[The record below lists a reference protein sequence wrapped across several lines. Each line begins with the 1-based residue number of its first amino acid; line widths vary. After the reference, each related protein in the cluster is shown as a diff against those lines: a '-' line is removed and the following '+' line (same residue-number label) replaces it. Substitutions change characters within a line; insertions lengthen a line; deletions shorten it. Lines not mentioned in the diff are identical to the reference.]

1 MAVRF
6 RAPAAPAPPAL
17 SEAAQ
22 NPRSICVPC
31 PRLHSLAARGRAAPF
46 ARALYMYGVCCVQW
60 NQSKDEYMGK
70 KQDEIFQDQIAFLV
84 KREKYNLSDFHDGL
98 RCARALEWNVDSSS
112 AATLRMPSSASARV
126 PPSPALA
133 RLQMLRRAGIEKAGL
148 EGWRK
153 HMPGVKS
160 DPGAAAFCPPRLLS
174 CTQHARA
181 APHTPRTPSPKV
193 QRTARVMPHHLRTR
207 PTSQSNTSQTNNK
220 TSHSTKTNL
229 TNHRATQTVGQFKPS
244 GNIHAKC
251 RARPWHQTP
260 THHALIPG
268 PI

>member
-17 SEAAQ
+17 SGAAQ

-98 RCARALEWNVDSSS
+98 RCVCTRARGTSLVLSWHC
-112 AATLRMPSSASARV
+112 TRR
-126 PPSPALA
+126 PPQAHLVHP
-133 RLQMLRRAGIEKAGL
+133 
-148 EGWRK
+148 
-153 HMPGVKS
+153 
-160 DPGAAAFCPPRLLS
+160 
-174 CTQHARA
+174 
-181 APHTPRTPSPKV
+181 
-193 QRTARVMPHHLRTR
+193 HLRG
-207 PTSQSNTSQTNNK
+207 
-220 TSHSTKTNL
+220 L
-229 TNHRATQTVGQFKPS
+229 TC
-244 GNIHAKC
+244 KC
-251 RARPWHQTP
+251 CAGR
-260 THHALIPG
+260 G
-268 PI
+268 